1 MRYGEAGWVGETG
14 SVRHVEWVDTEAV
27 TIPEGAIRAEVER
40 ILASRGFVNAGRLSR
55 LLRYVVDKTLAGEA
69 NQLKEYAV
77 GVEVFDRDDKYDPRL
92 DSIVRV
98 EAGRLRSR
106 LDEYY
111 NGEGA
116 GAPMRITL
124 PRGGYVAQF
133 EARPEPATHP
143 GTDAPPHPRTDAPPY
158 PRTPASAHRRSWATW
173 PLTLGLI
180 AAVAALVV
188 WLGGSTPTPAE
199 TGAPGI
205 AVLAFSGDDAQL
217 AARMTETVT
226 AELARLGTVSV
237 ASHTSAM
244 QFAGKRAPLTEIA
257 AALNVD
263 FVLEASIDQE
273 PQGLLAVVRI
283 VDTATNRKVWVGD
296 YRGPAADQRAIS
308 QRVAFD
314 VGAELI
320 KRSR

>member
-1 MRYGEAGWVGETG
+1 V
-14 SVRHVEWVDTEAV
+14 AV
-27 TIPEGAIRAEVER
+27 NIPEADAKAEVER
-40 ILASRGFVNAGRLSR
+40 VLASKGFASAGRLSR

-69 NQLKEYAV
+69 DQLKEYAV
-77 GVEVFDRDDKYDPRL
+77 GIEVFDRDDKYDPRL

-116 GAPMRITL
+116 DAPVRITL
-124 PRGGYVAQF
+124 PRGGYVAHF
-133 EARPEPATHP
+133 EVRPEPVP
-143 GTDAPPHPRTDAPPY
+143 NPRPDAPSQLGTSAP
-158 PRTPASAHRRSWATW
+158 SHSRSWASW

-180 AAVAALVV
+180 AAVGAMVV
-188 WLGGSTPTPAE
+188 WLVGSTPTPAE
-199 TGAPGI
+199 TGVPGV
-205 AVLAFSGDDAQL
+205 AVLAFSGDDQQL
-217 AARMTETVT
+217 AARMTESVT

-244 QFAGKRAPLTEIA
+244 QFAGKRAPLTEIS

-263 FVLEASIDQE
+263 FVVEASVDQE
-273 PQGLLAVVRI
+273 PEGLLAVVRI
-283 VDTATNRKVWVGD
+283 VDTATNRKVWIAD
-296 YRGPAADQRAIS
+296 YRGAAADQRGIS

-320 KRSR
+320 NRSR

>member
-1 MRYGEAGWVGETG
+1 M
-14 SVRHVEWVDTEAV
+14 
-27 TIPEGAIRAEVER
+27 
-40 ILASRGFVNAGRLSR
+40 LASKGFANAGRLSR
-55 LLRYVVDKTLAGEA
+55 LLRYVADKTLAGQA
-69 NQLKEYAV
+69 DQLKEYAV

-116 GAPMRITL
+116 NAPVRITL

-133 EARPEPATHP
+133 EPRV
-143 GTDAPPHPRTDAPPY
+143 APPHTAAVGSPTS
-158 PRTPASAHRRSWATW
+158 TASSWAKW

-188 WLGGSTPTPAE
+188 WLGGSTRTPAE
-199 TGAPGI
+199 TGAPGV

-217 AARMTETVT
+217 AARMTDTVT

-244 QFAGKRAPLTEIA
+244 QFAGTRAPLTEIA

-263 FVLEASIDQE
+263 FVVEASIDQE
-273 PQGLLAVVRI
+273 PAGLLAVVRL

-296 YRGPAADQRAIS
+296 YRGAAGDQRAIS

>member
-1 MRYGEAGWVGETG
+1 M
-14 SVRHVEWVDTEAV
+14 D
-27 TIPEGAIRAEVER
+27 IPEADAKAEVER
-40 ILASRGFVNAGRLSR
+40 ILASRGFASAGRLSR

-69 NQLKEYAV
+69 DQLKEYAV
-77 GVEVFDRDDKYDPRL
+77 GIEVFDRDDKYDPRL

-116 GAPMRITL
+116 NAPMRITL
-124 PRGGYVAQF
+124 PRGGYVAHF
-133 EARPEPATHP
+133 ELRPEPVAYP
-143 GTDAPPHPRTDAPPY
+143 RPDAPTHPRTLAP
-158 PRTPASAHRRSWATW
+158 SHSRSWASW

-180 AAVAALVV
+180 AAVAAMVV
-188 WLGGSTPTPAE
+188 WLVGSTPTPAE
-199 TGAPGI
+199 TGAPGV
-205 AVLAFSGDDAQL
+205 AVLAFSGDDQQL
-217 AARMTETVT
+217 AARMTEHVT
-226 AELARLGTVSV
+226 AELARFGTVSV

-273 PQGLLAVVRI
+273 PDGLLAVVRI
-283 VDTATNRKVWVGD
+283 VDTATNRKVWIAD
-296 YRGPAADQRAIS
+296 YRGTADETRMLS
-308 QRVAFD
+308 QRIAFD
-314 VGAELI
+314 VGGELV

>member
-1 MRYGEAGWVGETG
+1 VAVNISEA
-14 SVRHVEWVDTEAV
+14 DAK
-27 TIPEGAIRAEVER
+27 AEVER
-40 ILASRGFVNAGRLSR
+40 VLASKGFANAGRLSR
-55 LLRYVVDKTLAGEA
+55 LLRYVAEKTLAGEA

-116 GAPMRITL
+116 SAPVRITL

-133 EARPEPATHP
+133 EPRA
-143 GTDAPPHPRTDAPPY
+143 APPPAAAMT
-158 PRTPASAHRRSWATW
+158 TPTATASSWARW

-199 TGAPGI
+199 TGAPGV
-205 AVLAFSGDDAQL
+205 AVLAFSGDDQQL
-217 AARMTETVT
+217 AARMTEYVT
-226 AELARLGTVSV
+226 AELARFGTVSV

-263 FVLEASIDQE
+263 FVLEASLEREAD
-273 PQGLLAVVRI
+273 GLLAVVRI
-283 VDTATNRKVWVGD
+283 VDTATNRKVWIAD
-296 YRGPAADQRAIS
+296 YRGAADEARVLS
-308 QRVAFD
+308 QRIAFD
-314 VGAELI
+314 VGGELV

>member
-1 MRYGEAGWVGETG
+1 MN
-14 SVRHVEWVDTEAV
+14 
-27 TIPEGAIRAEVER
+27 IPEADARAEVER
-40 ILASRGFVNAGRLSR
+40 VLASRGFANAGRLSR
-55 LLRYVVDKTLAGEA
+55 LLRYVVDRTLAGQA
-69 NQLKEYAV
+69 DQLKEYAV
-77 GVEVFDRDDKYDPRL
+77 GIEVFDRDDKYDPRL

-116 GAPMRITL
+116 NAPVRIML

-133 EARPEPATHP
+133 EARPEPATN
-143 GTDAPPHPRTDAPPY
+143 TRSDAPAP
-158 PRTPASAHRRSWATW
+158 ARSWASW

-180 AAVAALVV
+180 AAVAGMVV
-188 WLGGSTPTPAE
+188 WLVGSTPTPAE
-199 TGAPGI
+199 TGAPGV
-205 AVLAFSGDDAQL
+205 AVLAFSGDDQQA
-217 AARMTETVT
+217 AARMTEHVT

-257 AALNVD
+257 AELNVD

-273 PQGLLAVVRI
+273 PEGLLAVVRL
-283 VDTATNRKVWVGD
+283 VDTATNRKVWIAD
-296 YRGPAADQRAIS
+296 YRGAADQARVLS
-308 QRVAFD
+308 QRIAFD
-314 VGAELI
+314 VGTELV

>member
-1 MRYGEAGWVGETG
+1 M
-14 SVRHVEWVDTEAV
+14 AV
-27 TIPEGAIRAEVER
+27 NIPEADAKAEVER
-40 ILASRGFVNAGRLSR
+40 VLASKGFASAGRLSR

-69 NQLKEYAV
+69 DQLKEYAV
-77 GVEVFDRDDKYDPRL
+77 GIEVFDRDDKYDPRL

-111 NGEGA
+111 NGEGT
-116 GAPMRITL
+116 GAPIRITL
-124 PRGGYVAQF
+124 PRGGYVAHF
-133 EARPEPATHP
+133 EVRPEPLP
-143 GTDAPPHPRTDAPPY
+143 NPRPDAASHPRTLAP
-158 PRTPASAHRRSWATW
+158 SHSRSWASW

-180 AAVAALVV
+180 AAVAAMVV
-188 WLGGSTPTPAE
+188 WLVGSTPTPAE
-199 TGAPGI
+199 TGMPGV
-205 AVLAFSGDDAQL
+205 AVLAFSGDDQQL
-217 AARMTETVT
+217 AARMTEYVT

-244 QFAGKRAPLTEIA
+244 QFAGKRAPLTEIS

-263 FVLEASIDQE
+263 FVVEASIDQE
-273 PQGLLAVVRI
+273 PEGLLAVVRI
-283 VDTATNRKVWVGD
+283 VDTTTNRKVWIAD
-296 YRGPAADQRAIS
+296 YRGAAGDQRAIS

-320 KRSR
+320 TRSR

>member
-1 MRYGEAGWVGETG
+1 MNISEA
-14 SVRHVEWVDTEAV
+14 DAK
-27 TIPEGAIRAEVER
+27 AEVER
-40 ILASRGFVNAGRLSR
+40 ILASRGFASAGRLSR

-77 GVEVFDRDDKYDPRL
+77 GIEVFDRDDKYDPRL

-116 GAPMRITL
+116 SAPMRITL

-133 EARPEPATHP
+133 EPR
-143 GTDAPPHPRTDAPPY
+143 GVPPPTAAVTPP
-158 PRTPASAHRRSWATW
+158 TSTTNSWAKW
-173 PLTLGLI
+173 PLTVGLI
-180 AAVAALVV
+180 AAVTALVV
-188 WLGGSTPTPAE
+188 WLGGSTRTPAE

-217 AARMTETVT
+217 AARMTENVT

-263 FVLEASIDQE
+263 FVLEASIEQE
-273 PQGLLAVVRI
+273 PGGLLAVVRI
-283 VDTATNRKVWVGD
+283 VDTATNRKVWIAD
-296 YRGPAADQRAIS
+296 YRGPVEDQRAIS

-320 KRSR
+320 KRSP